1 MSRLIASTVL
11 VLPLLLVARMPPAQ
25 ADRPEERWNREAAAK
40 YLDQRMDIWFE
51 RGEKLKTGGVQ
62 TTCVSCHTVIPYAL
76 ARPALRRAM
85 HVNEPVPA
93 RGQARRRNVAPGSS
107 V

>member
-1 MSRLIASTVL
+1 MRRLIASAVL
-11 VLPLLLVARMPPAQ
+11 LLPLVLVARISPAQ
-25 ADRPEERWNREAAAK
+25 ANRSDGGGWNREAAAK

-51 RGEKLKTGGVQ
+51 RGEKLKTGAAQ

-85 HVNEPVPA
+85 HVTELTPQEA
-93 RGQARRRNVAPGSS
+93 RLLD
-107 V
+107 